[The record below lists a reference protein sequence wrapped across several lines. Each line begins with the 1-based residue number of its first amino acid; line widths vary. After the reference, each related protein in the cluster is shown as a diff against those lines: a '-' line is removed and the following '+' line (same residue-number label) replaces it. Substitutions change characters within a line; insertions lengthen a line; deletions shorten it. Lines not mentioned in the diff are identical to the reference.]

1 MRPVQAVPD
10 TLRNRG
16 CLPNRRS
23 AGPSRAHAGRRRAA
37 AQLMARPRGRATA
50 LWAGDLCGTSCAPAR
65 THAHGTRQQR
75 SAPKRRPRL
84 KAPLRRAA
92 WSGLSALPTHVGMIV
107 QRREEL
113 VHETAHWLNQM
124 PPSDG
129 HNQSSPFRASARER
143 LSRAKPRTTNERA
156 GKGKQGWWHGTAAEV
171 RSCICVSAGM
181 DALSASRRIRTRSEQ
196 VGGGFDGG
204 DRRGR

>member
-1 MRPVQAVPD
+1 MRPVQAMRD

-65 THAHGTRQQR
+65 THAHGTRPQW
-75 SAPKRRPRL
+75 SAPKRRRRL
-84 KAPLRRAA
+84 KAPLHRAA

-113 VHETAHWLNQM
+113 VHETAHWLNQT
-124 PPSDG
+124 PPSEG
-129 HNQSSPFRASARER
+129 HNHSSPFRASALEG
-143 LSRAKPRTTNERA
+143 SSKAKASHNEERA
-156 GKGKQGWWHGTAAEV
+156 GKGRRGWWYGRAAEV
-171 RSCICVSAGM
+171 RSCICASAG
-181 DALSASRRIRTRSEQ
+181 RRGLTPRTRSEQ
-196 VGGGFDGG
+196 VGGRFDGG
-204 DRRGR
+204 DRRGQ